1 MMIFNREEEL
11 SNVGKDTGPMLN
23 DLFTQ
28 SPIAIELFDSNGV
41 LTNANQACF
50 NLFGIQGIAE
60 VKDFN
65 LFEDSCLN
73 EHIIIDIKAGKAIKN
88 ETLFSFDRIKSRKL
102 YRTTRQGACYLESY
116 IKPTTNER
124 NEITGYMVHII
135 EITERKQTELA
146 LHQGEEKFRRI
157 IESSTN
163 GLYFYQLDENDR
175 LIFIGANPAADRM
188 IGFSHESLIGQSIE
202 DAFPE
207 LTPAWL
213 PELCKGIAKG
223 NIGSQGF
230 DFEHSNEL
238 NPKYYNVRAFQTGKN
253 TITVS
258 FTDISKRKKAENLLE
273 VQAKELNELNSTKDK
288 FLSIIAHD
296 LKNPFNAILGFSD
309 LMLKNFYQLDDE
321 TLLKGLS
328 TIESAS
334 VQAYKLLENLLIWS
348 QNQTGRSKFTPEILN
363 LKTQVMESLS
373 AIESAATK
381 KEIQVILDIR
391 KSFQIFADK
400 NMIDSIFRNLISNA
414 IKFSH
419 KKSKIKITATSY
431 DHEIQISV
439 IDHGVGIASE
449 KLSAI
454 FKIDQHLNTLGT
466 DNEQGTGL
474 GLILCKDFII
484 RHNGKIWVE
493 STPGKGS
500 IFTISL
506 PLN

>member
-1 MMIFNREEEL
+1 
-11 SNVGKDTGPMLN
+11 
-23 DLFTQ
+23 
-28 SPIAIELFDSNGV
+28 
-41 LTNANQACF
+41 
-50 NLFGIQGIAE
+50 
-60 VKDFN
+60 
-65 LFEDSCLN
+65 
-73 EHIIIDIKAGKAIKN
+73 
-88 ETLFSFDRIKSRKL
+88 
-102 YRTTRQGACYLESY
+102 
-116 IKPTTNER
+116 
-124 NEITGYMVHII
+124 
-135 EITERKQTELA
+135 
-146 LHQGEEKFRRI
+146 
-157 IESSTN
+157 
-163 GLYFYQLDENDR
+163 
-175 LIFIGANPAADRM
+175 
-188 IGFSHESLIGQSIE
+188 
-202 DAFPE
+202 
-207 LTPAWL
+207 
-213 PELCKGIAKG
+213 
-223 NIGSQGF
+223 
-230 DFEHSNEL
+230 
-238 NPKYYNVRAFQTGKN
+238 
-253 TITVS
+253 
-258 FTDISKRKKAENLLE
+258 
-273 VQAKELNELNSTKDK
+273 
-288 FLSIIAHD
+288 
-296 LKNPFNAILGFSD
+296 
-309 LMLKNFYQLDDE
+309 
-321 TLLKGLS
+321 
-328 TIESAS
+328 
-334 VQAYKLLENLLIWS
+334 
-348 QNQTGRSKFTPEILN
+348 
-363 LKTQVMESLS
+363 MESLS